1 MKISYTEN
9 AKSDI
14 AYWKETNNQ
23 KIQARI
29 KSLVKSIED
38 TPFYG
43 IGKPEP
49 LKHDLAGCW
58 SRRINREHRIT
69 YKVENERIIILSA
82 RHHYPV

>member
-29 KSLVKSIED
+29 KSLVKSIEE

-49 LKHDLAGCW
+49 LRHDLAGAG
-58 SRRINREHRIT
+58 REELTRNI
-69 YKVENERIIILSA
+69 E
-82 RHHYPV
+82 